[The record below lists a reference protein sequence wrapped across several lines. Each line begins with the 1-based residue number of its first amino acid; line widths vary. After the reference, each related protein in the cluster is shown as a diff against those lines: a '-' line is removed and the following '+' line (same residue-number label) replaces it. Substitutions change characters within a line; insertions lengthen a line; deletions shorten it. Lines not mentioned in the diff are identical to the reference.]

1 MLSRVLESLEQVVA
15 PDPTLFQNFEYY
27 WKLIKTFY
35 AKTTQNERHIDNTN
49 IPYYLE
55 QMLQIL
61 IREQDEVKEYYRRK
75 MESPET
81 HKEQKT
87 AECMD
92 FILENKPLDLL
103 VDLAISEKPVGCRQ
117 WVLKWL
123 RRYLTC
129 LENPVIAHGSI
140 FRPILKLMTVC
151 NGTMAS
157 PYELDEVLFLEAVAG
172 LIGKTPEFI
181 KLFIP
186 PHQFSDSTTEGIFQ
200 TKPPKDNQLF
210 VTSKIEPNIRRVS
223 LMVSDDDELMYNNE
237 TQQAQISNVEESK
250 PSIKTPSPKRI
261 LKNCN
266 CEDGDRFILLD
277 AIMSYMESADS
288 KIVVRACE
296 AVLILV
302 SLKQLN
308 DHCSA
313 VNASFTELC
322 HIMGEKLYV
331 CAEQIP
337 EDMDLGDIEDCT
349 VSWGLFPKDN
359 DQQHFIGRYQLT
371 SFLCWLDFAD
381 CLAKENLLVA
391 DMMGMLFREQV
402 LEKIVEPNL
411 LEICAPFG
419 LVMTSK
425 IVKQIRSESLLE
437 EIATW
442 LVGTEINGTDCL
454 LNILIENAQDNTDV
468 LLQTLQLV
476 EALLDNPNERILHS
490 MLFIYVSTR
499 GYYDSSKTQ
508 EIESWSDEEEKREK
522 RRASVENAMKSK
534 TMAPNNILKIIN
546 NFLLLLPRQLMAES
560 VGTCYE
566 EYMQD
571 ASRHYQLW
579 IKKTC
584 KFHWPVEA
592 SSPIKRATNKS
603 PPTGECNDSGISD
616 EYSFYEGPLLRLLFN
631 QVRNMGS
638 QPYELNLASIA
649 ILSKLALLPH
659 PYLHELLLSTEIPI
673 ASGAS
678 TLFTVIQS
686 LSKKLLAE
694 IPRYPEF
701 SNKIRETAARLLTN
715 PPLIKEA
722 DEAKHKVEESDPLF
736 EALIVL
742 EEFCKELAA
751 IAFIKYHH
759 ATE

>member
-1 MLSRVLESLEQVVA
+1 MLGRVLESIEQVVA
-15 PDPTLFQNFEYY
+15 PGPTLFQNFEYF

-35 AKTTQNERHIDNTN
+35 AKTSQNERHIDNTN

-61 IREQDEVKEYYRRK
+61 IREQDVIKEYYRLK
-75 MESPET
+75 MESPDKY
-81 HKEQKT
+81 KEQKT

-92 FILENKPLDLL
+92 FMLENKPLDLL

-129 LENPVIAHGSI
+129 LENPVISHGSV
-140 FRPILKLMTVC
+140 FKPILKLMTVC

-157 PYELDEVLFLEAVAG
+157 PYELDEILFLEAVAG

-200 TKPPKDNQLF
+200 TKLPKDNQLF
-210 VTSKIEPNIRRVS
+210 ATSKIEPNIRRVS
-223 LMVSDDDELMYNNE
+223 LMMSDDESVDNIGTTEHRE
-237 TQQAQISNVEESK
+237 PVEK
-250 PSIKTPSPKRI
+250 PKIKTPSPKKI

-296 AVLILV
+296 AILILV

-313 VNASFTELC
+313 VNASFTELS
-322 HIMGEKLYV
+322 HIMGEKLYI

-349 VSWGLFPKDN
+349 VSWGLFPKDI
-359 DQQHFIGRYQLT
+359 DTQHFIGRFQLT

-425 IVKQIRSESLLE
+425 IVKQIRSESLME

-454 LNILIENAQDNTDV
+454 LNILIENAQDNSDV

-490 MLFIYVSTR
+490 MLFIYVSCR
-499 GYYDSSKTQ
+499 GYYDASRAPD
-508 EIESWSDEEEKREK
+508 IESWSDEEEKREK
-522 RRASVENAMKSK
+522 RRGSVESAMKSK

-579 IKKTC
+579 IKKTA
-584 KFHWPVEA
+584 KFYWPVEA
-592 SSPIKRATNKS
+592 SSPVKRAPNKS
-603 PPTGECNDSGISD
+603 PTTGECNDSGISE
-616 EYSFYEGPLLRLLFN
+616 EYCFYEGPLLRLLFN

-673 ASGAS
+673 ASGAW

-686 LSKKLLAE
+686 LSKKLLTE
-694 IPRYPEF
+694 IPRYPDF
-701 SNKIRETAARLLTN
+701 SNKIRDTAKRLLTN
-715 PPLIKEA
+715 PPLMKEA
-722 DEAKHKVEESDPLF
+722 EEVKRDIEESDPLF

>member
-1 MLSRVLESLEQVVA
+1 MFGRVLGSLEQVIA

-35 AKTTQNERHIDNTN
+35 TKTSQNEKHIDDTN

-61 IREQDEVKEYYRRK
+61 IKEQDEVKEYYRRK
-75 MESPET
+75 MESPES
-81 HKEQKT
+81 HMEQKID
-87 AECMD
+87 ECMQ
-92 FILENKPLDLL
+92 FVLENKPMDLL

-129 LENPVIAHGSI
+129 LENPVIAHGSV
-140 FRPILKLMTVC
+140 FKPILKMMTVC
-151 NGTMAS
+151 NGTLAS
-157 PYELDEVLFLEAVAG
+157 PYELDEILFLEAVAG
-172 LIGKTPEFI
+172 LIGKTPEYI

-186 PHQFSDSTTEGIFQ
+186 PHQFSDSTTEGIFN

-210 VTSKIEPNIRRVS
+210 LTSKIEPNIRRVS
-223 LMVSDDDELMYNNE
+223 LMVSDEEVHKDKNE
-237 TQQAQISNVEESK
+237 TQQVDQVIEEK
-250 PSIKTPSPKRI
+250 PRIVTPSPKKI

-266 CEDGDRFILLD
+266 CDEGDRFLLLD
-277 AIMSYMESADS
+277 AIMSYFESADS

-296 AVLILV
+296 SALILV
-302 SLKQLN
+302 SLRKLK
-308 DHCSA
+308 DHCAA

-322 HIMGEKLYV
+322 HLMGEKLYI

-337 EDMDLGDIEDCT
+337 EDMDLSDIEDCT
-349 VSWGLFPKDN
+349 VSWGLFPKDDN
-359 DQQHFIGRYQLT
+359 QHFIGRYQLT
-371 SFLCWLDFAD
+371 SFLCWLDYAD
-381 CLAKENLLVA
+381 CLAQENLFVA
-391 DMMGMLFREQV
+391 DLVGMLFREQV

-454 LNILIENAQDNTDV
+454 LNILIENAQDNPEV
-468 LLQTLQLV
+468 LLQTLQMV
-476 EALLDNPNERILHS
+476 EALLDNPSERIWHS
-490 MLFIYVSTR
+490 MIFIYVSNR
-499 GYYDSSKTQ
+499 GYFDLSKVRD
-508 EIESWSDEEEKREK
+508 IESWSDEEDTRE
-522 RRASVENAMKSK
+522 RRRGSVETAMKSK
-534 TMAPNNILKIIN
+534 TMAPNNILKVIN

-571 ASRHYQLW
+571 ASRHYQMW
-579 IKKTC
+579 IKKTM

-592 SSPIKRATNKS
+592 SSPVKRATIR
-603 PPTGECNDSGISD
+603 PPSYVECNDSGISE

-631 QVRNMGS
+631 QIRNMAD

-659 PYLHELLLSTEIPI
+659 PYLHEILLSTEIPV

-678 TLFTVIQS
+678 TLFSVIQS

-694 IPRYPEF
+694 IPRHNDFPT
-701 SNKIRETAARLLTN
+701 KIRETAKRLLTN
-715 PPLIKEA
+715 PPLMKESEESKHKA
-722 DEAKHKVEESDPLF
+722 DESDSLF

>member
-1 MLSRVLESLEQVVA
+1 MLGRVLGSLEQVVA
-15 PDPTLFQNFEYY
+15 PDPTLFQNFEYF

-35 AKTTQNERHIDNTN
+35 TKTTQNEKHIDDTN
-49 IPYYLE
+49 IPFYLE

-61 IREQDEVKEYYRRK
+61 IKEETDLKEYYRQK
-75 MESPET
+75 MESPQT
-81 HKEQKT
+81 HMQLKT

-92 FILENKPLDLL
+92 FVLDNKPLDLL

-140 FRPILKLMTVC
+140 FKPILKLMTVC
-151 NGTMAS
+151 NGTLAS

-172 LIGKTPEFI
+172 LIGKTPEYV

-186 PHQFSDSTTEGIFQ
+186 PHQFSDSTTEGIFS
-200 TKPPKDNQLF
+200 TKTPKHNQLF
-210 VTSKIEPNIRRVS
+210 ASSKIEPNIRRVS
-223 LMVSDDDELMYNNE
+223 LMVNDDEATAAPQSTAAQE
-237 TQQAQISNVEESK
+237 TKPKIIS
-250 PSIKTPSPKRI
+250 PSPKKV

-266 CEDGDRFILLD
+266 CDEGDRFLLLD

-302 SLKQLN
+302 SLKKLK
-308 DHCSA
+308 DHCMA
-313 VNASFTELC
+313 VNASFTELS
-322 HIMGEKLYV
+322 HVMGEKLYI

-337 EDMDLGDIEDCT
+337 EDMDLSDIEDCI
-349 VSWGLFPKDN
+349 VSWGLFPKE
-359 DQQHFIGRYQLT
+359 DQHRFIGRYQLT

-381 CLAKENLLVA
+381 CLAQDNLLVA
-391 DMMGMLFREQV
+391 DQLGMLFREQV
-402 LEKIVEPNL
+402 LEKIVEPNI
-411 LEICAPFG
+411 LELCAPFG
-419 LVMTSK
+419 LVMSSK

-454 LNILIENAQDNTDV
+454 LNILIENAQDNHEV

-476 EALLDNPNERILHS
+476 ESLLDNPNERILHS
-490 MLFIYVSTR
+490 MLFIYVNSR
-499 GYYDSSKTQ
+499 GYYDLTKVP

-522 RRASVENAMKSK
+522 RRGSVESAVKSK

-571 ASRHYQLW
+571 ASRHYQMWL
-579 IKKTC
+579 KKTS

-592 SSPIKRATNKS
+592 SSPVKRAPYK
-603 PPTGECNDSGISD
+603 PPTTGECDDSGISE
-616 EYSFYEGPLLRLLFN
+616 EYCFFEGPLLRLLFN

-638 QPYELNLASIA
+638 QPYEMNLASIA
-649 ILSKLALLPH
+649 ILSKLAMLPH
-659 PYLHELLLSTEIPI
+659 PYLHEILLSTEIPT
-673 ASGAS
+673 APGAS
-678 TLFTVIQS
+678 TLFTVIQC
-686 LSKKLLAE
+686 LAKKLLSE
-694 IPRYPEF
+694 IPRYNDFP
-701 SNKIRETAARLLTN
+701 SKIRDTAKRLLTN
-715 PPLIKEA
+715 PPLTKES
-722 DEAKHKVEESDPLF
+722 EETKYKAEDCDSLF

-751 IAFIKYHH
+751 IAFVKYHH